1 MVCCILLL
9 KIVPK
14 KNHEL
19 KIYIYGEDC
28 QKIHKFRPKY
38 ARFFFFNIG
47 KNPKTFK
54 FKIYFL
60 LKIILNA
67 PNYPFGD
74 RYKTQI

>member
-1 MVCCILLL
+1 M
-9 KIVPK
+9 KIAK
-14 KNHEL
+14 K
-19 KIYIYGEDC
+19 YINLGRNMQD
-28 QKIHKFRPKY
+28 
-38 ARFFFFNIG
+38 FFFNIG

-54 FKIYFL
+54 LKIYFL